1 MSYAERLNGF
11 NQAISSTNDHVKAL
25 RDALNNPEIR
35 ENPIKLGLET
45 AGQVTGTIGG
55 VVGGVARVRDSAV
68 MRNVQVAFYNKLKEA
83 KESGAPQS
91 VIDAIQGK
99 LESVLGKAP
108 TDDRTPEEPAS
119 EGATNADVGN
129 RAAREAPTDT
139 AAAPASEP
147 EAVQGQLSRGASAA
161 APAEDAPAQVSSR
174 PISQFARATEG
185 GEGDIAGLGVRSVD
199 QSQYDDFFPPEA
211 PASAAASADSASGGA
226 SAGAGANSNSV
237 ARAPVAEDNLEAR
250 LPFKDLDPDGKQLR
264 RLTGLED
271 LDRSGF
277 GGAAGEIQAPEIEQR
292 ISNLRTLMGNAK
304 GLLGGSGGGGGGG
317 SSATDAVANLLGS
330 SSTASNPSAGAHA
343 LSQAQGSNASAHAN
357 ANDPSQ
363 QATSNLDPEAQIQAN
378 KSAAQGDATANDASN
393 ASKAATAGNDGANVA
408 DDAGK
413 GLRTATKVEEGL
425 DELAPDTGP
434 LAPFIEV
441 GSLLATLGTSI
452 ASLFEKKDKTTTP
465 APTKPGGTMSLAVG
479 ANLKQGASGSVGA
492 F

>member
-147 EAVQGQLSRGASAA
+147 EAVQGQLSRGAPAA

-304 GLLGGSGGGGGGG
+304 GLLGGSGGGG

-393 ASKAATAGNDGANVA
+393 ASKAANAGNDGANVA

-434 LAPFIEV
+434 LAPFIEI